1 MQRTV
6 PHSDQVGVA
15 RFNQLTVERFQ
26 NNIVKAVQHS
36 NSRNSHI
43 VQAACYFS
51 LMRSH
56 CTDLANAAVS
66 IEAAERQMFKS
77 NNGYQS
83 AHYLPGQIKLS
94 NRLPWMFLNDR
105 GTRERLECLFADV
118 EHLPSSYNK
127 ADSAAEEK
135 GLREAFRTMT
145 EEIMRHGLLSRKS
158 GLQRD
163 LVRRLYAEVWVP
175 RAITAFSDA
184 ISQKI
189 LVNPVPKLEI
199 DEYGNIDP
207 KNLQER
213 GEADWSRDD
222 EIAILTRYREAMRD
236 TPHDLSDPKMT
247 AIEREFRP

>member
-1 MQRTV
+1 
-6 PHSDQVGVA
+6 
-15 RFNQLTVERFQ
+15 
-26 NNIVKAVQHS
+26 
-36 NSRNSHI
+36 
-43 VQAACYFS
+43 
-51 LMRSH
+51 
-56 CTDLANAAVS
+56 
-66 IEAAERQMFKS
+66 MFKS
-77 NNGYQS
+77 NNGYQA